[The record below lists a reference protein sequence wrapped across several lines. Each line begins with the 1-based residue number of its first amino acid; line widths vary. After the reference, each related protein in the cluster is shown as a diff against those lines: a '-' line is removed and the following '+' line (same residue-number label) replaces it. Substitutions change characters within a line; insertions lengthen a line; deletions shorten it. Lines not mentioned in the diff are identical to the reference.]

1 MTKAVWFEALRVRQ
15 WHKNLLVFVPIL
27 FAFKIADLG
36 LIGRAALL
44 FAAFCAASSAAY
56 LFNDIR
62 DREADRNHPLKRGR
76 PLASGA
82 VAPGSAIV
90 AAVGLLFASF
100 FLAWFA
106 HGLRSVAIILVYL
119 GLQGAYNLG
128 LRALAVADV
137 IVIAMGFVLRAAAG
151 ADVIEVPFSAWLLVC
166 VFFGAL
172 RLAVGKR
179 QAELRAGRTGL
190 RRGWEEYDENELR
203 TIGGILVA
211 TLLVAYTLYCFTS
224 HTAGIIATGATPPLL
239 ATLPFALFGL
249 LRYERLAASGAASEP
264 EMILVRDPQIVVAIV
279 GWALLSFTALYL
291 WRGAR

>member
-1 MTKAVWFEALRVRQ
+1 MTAAVWFEALRLRQ

-27 FAFKIADLG
+27 FAFKIADGELLG
-36 LIGRAALL
+36 RVAILA
-44 FAAFCAASSAAY
+44 AAFCAASSAAY
-56 LFNDIR
+56 LLNDIMDR
-62 DREADRNHPLKRGR
+62 DADRAHPLKRHR
-76 PLASGA
+76 PIASGVIAPGPALA
-82 VAPGSAIV
+82 VAVVLIAVSLL
-90 AAVGLLFASF
+90 AAWS
-100 FLAWFA
+100 A
-106 HGLRSVAIILVYL
+106 HGFRAIAMILAYL

-151 ADVIEVPFSAWLLVC
+151 AEVIEVPFSAWLLVC

-190 RRGWEEYDENELR
+190 RRGWEEYDESELR
-203 TIGGILVA
+203 TIGGMLA
-211 TLLVAYTLYCFTS
+211 AALLVAYTLYCFTS
-224 HTAGIIATGATPPLL
+224 HTAGIVATGATPPLL

-249 LRYERLAASGAASEP
+249 LRYERLAASGAAAEP
-264 EMILVRDPQIVVAIV
+264 ETILARDLQIAVAIV
-279 GWALLSFTALYL
+279 GWALLSFAALYL

>member
-1 MTKAVWFEALRVRQ
+1 MIAAWIDALRLRQ
-15 WHKNLLVFVPIL
+15 WHKNLLVFIPIL
-27 FAFKIADLG
+27 FAFKLADPG
-36 LIGRAALL
+36 LLFRVALL
-44 FAAFCAASSAAY
+44 CAAFCAASSAAY
-56 LFNDIR
+56 LSNDIR
-62 DREADRNHPLKRGR
+62 DRDADRAHPLKNRR
-76 PLASGA
+76 PIASGA
-82 VAPGSAIV
+82 IRPGAALT
-90 AAVGLLFASF
+90 AAVGLMAVAML
-100 FLAWFA
+100 LAWFA
-106 HGLRSVAIILVYL
+106 HGLRSVAIVLVYL

-128 LRALAVADV
+128 LRSLAVADV

-190 RRGWEEYDENELR
+190 RHGWEEYDESELR

-211 TLLVAYTLYCFTS
+211 ALLVAYTLYCFTS
-224 HTAGIIATGATPPLL
+224 PTAGIIADGATPPLL

-249 LRYERLAASGAASEP
+249 LRYERLAAAGATADP

-279 GWALLSFTALYL
+279 GWALFSFAALYL